1 MPRRA
6 PKVDGNHKL
15 IVAALKAA
23 GWYVKDTSGAGKGF
37 VDLVVAKGGRLELIE
52 VKDPAQPPN
61 KRALTEDETAVHL
74 GFAQAGV
81 EVRILMTVEEA
92 VRL

>member
-1 MPRRA
+1 MRRRA
-6 PKVDGNHKL
+6 KVDGNHKQ
-15 IVAALKAA
+15 IVEALRAA
-23 GWYVKDTSGAGKGF
+23 GWYVKDVSRAGDGF
-37 VDLVVAKGGRLELIE
+37 VDLVAAKGGRLELIE

-61 KRALTEDETAVHL
+61 KRALTEAETQVHL
-74 GFAQAGV
+74 GFARSGV

>member
-1 MPRRA
+1 MRRRA
-6 PKVDGNHKL
+6 KVDGNHKI
-15 IVAALKAA
+15 IVEALRAA
-23 GWYVKDTSGAGKGF
+23 GWYVKDTSGAGNGF
-37 VDLVVAKGGRLELIE
+37 ADLVVAKVGRLELIE

-61 KRALTEDETAVHL
+61 KRALTEAETAVHL
-74 GFAQAGV
+74 GFAQAGI